1 MKHITATLLALLFA
15 LAAAAAGPQIKFETQ
30 KQDFGT
36 VRQSDPQVT
45 LTYEFTNTGDEPL
58 VIISAKASCGCTRP
72 HYPDA
77 PIAPGEK
84 GKITLKFNPRNQFGE
99 ISKSVT
105 VRTNDKKH
113 KKLTLRLS
121 GVVIE

>member
-1 MKHITATLLALLFA
+1 MRHLTTILLALFFT

-36 VRQSDPQVT
+36 VRQSDPQVK

-72 HYPDA
+72 IYPDA

-84 GKITLKFNPRNQFGE
+84 GVITLKFNPRAQLGE
-99 ISKSVT
+99 ISKTVT

-113 KKLTLRLS
+113 KKITLRLS